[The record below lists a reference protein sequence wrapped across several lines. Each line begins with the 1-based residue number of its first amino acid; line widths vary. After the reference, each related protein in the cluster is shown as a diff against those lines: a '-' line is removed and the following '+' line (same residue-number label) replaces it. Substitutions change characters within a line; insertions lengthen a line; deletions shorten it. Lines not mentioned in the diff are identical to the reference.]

1 MKYYS
6 KGSFSIVGYN
16 KTSGCDDWKQP
27 GGTGITINSNMV
39 ARKDKED
46 FNAILITS
54 VGKEAKLK
62 HLIKDQTVSCER
74 SLYRSC

>member
-1 MKYYS
+1 MART
-6 KGSFSIVGYN
+6 N
-16 KTSGCDDWKQP
+16 K
-27 GGTGITINSNMV
+27 
-39 ARKDKED
+39 D
-46 FNAILITS
+46 FNTILITT